1 MGHELT
7 NLFILAG
14 SLFLLFIGYLAYQ
27 LASTEK
33 GTRNLLLF
41 FVVCILI
48 FIFSIHFLMYRFEN
62 ASEAQPKII
71 EKYEIVRGK
80 TEQLIQGKGF
90 GLLTVYNMSLSE
102 NNQFGFYYYNQD
114 GDIERMSINFDDIK
128 IKEVEEDTARLEVY
142 APLIQ
147 QRIRLK
153 MRLPLHTGSL
163 IQVSSDIKSGN
174 GIESEYINRIMKEGD
189 QVDCFLNYID
199 EMIEMDEKAGKYLK
213 YKLVDELTDEEI
225 ALKLGVSRRAL
236 YGIKPNAYF
245 RIAIW
250 SHQVAY
256 IKENTYEFIFNYAG
270 LYERLM

>member
-114 GDIERMSINFDDIK
+114 GSIEESFDCYEK
-128 IKEVEEDTARLEVY
+128 
-142 APLIQ
+142 
-147 QRIRLK
+147 
-153 MRLPLHTGSL
+153 
-163 IQVSSDIKSGN
+163 
-174 GIESEYINRIMKEGD
+174 
-189 QVDCFLNYID
+189 
-199 EMIEMDEKAGKYLK
+199 DEKKIC
-213 YKLVDELTDEEI
+213 EI
-225 ALKLGVSRRAL
+225 DLEKKVVV
-236 YGIKPNAYF
+236 YYWKIEK
-245 RIAIW
+245 
-250 SHQVAY
+250 
-256 IKENTYEFIFNYAG
+256 
-270 LYERLM
+270 

>member
-1 MGHELT
+1 MTL
-7 NLFILAG
+7 
-14 SLFLLFIGYLAYQ
+14 
-27 LASTEK
+27 
-33 GTRNLLLF
+33 RNLLLF

-142 APLIQ
+142 VEQETNTYCSVLLGCETETKPISNEQYMLIVPKGT
-147 QRIRLK
+147 I
-153 MRLPLHTGSL
+153 TGS
-163 IQVSSDIKSGN
+163 
-174 GIESEYINRIMKEGD
+174 
-189 QVDCFLNYID
+189 
-199 EMIEMDEKAGKYLK
+199 
-213 YKLVDELTDEEI
+213 DELVFE
-225 ALKLGVSRRAL
+225 
-236 YGIKPNAYF
+236 
-245 RIAIW
+245 
-250 SHQVAY
+250 
-256 IKENTYEFIFNYAG
+256 
-270 LYERLM
+270 

>member
-14 SLFLLFIGYLAYQ
+14 SLFLLVIGYLAYQ

-80 TEQLIQGKGF
+80 TEKLIQGKGF

-142 APLIQ
+142 VEQETNTYCSVLLGCETETKPISNEQYMLIVPKGT
-147 QRIRLK
+147 I
-153 MRLPLHTGSL
+153 TGS
-163 IQVSSDIKSGN
+163 
-174 GIESEYINRIMKEGD
+174 
-189 QVDCFLNYID
+189 
-199 EMIEMDEKAGKYLK
+199 
-213 YKLVDELTDEEI
+213 DELVFE
-225 ALKLGVSRRAL
+225 
-236 YGIKPNAYF
+236 
-245 RIAIW
+245 
-250 SHQVAY
+250 
-256 IKENTYEFIFNYAG
+256 
-270 LYERLM
+270 